1 MSRLDTLI
9 GELCP
14 DGVRFS
20 PLSDIATL
28 VRGNGMPKTMLT
40 DAGVGAIHYGQI
52 YTRYRTWTD
61 ATLSFVSPDDA
72 KRLAHAEP
80 GDVIITNTSEN
91 LDDVGKAVAWLGADP
106 IVIGGHATVI
116 KHQQDPK
123 FLSYW
128 FQTES
133 CSLQKRALATGTK
146 VIDVSAKQL
155 MKVRVPVPPLE
166 VQREIVRILDR
177 FTELETSLEAEL
189 TSRRELRLAIRDRL
203 FALGLHSST
212 RVKLGEIAK
221 QYVDSFDVE
230 PATAYLNLGVRWYGD
245 GAFIRGSKLGAD
257 IKAKRLYRV
266 KANQFI
272 YNRMFV
278 TEGSFGLVTP
288 ELSSG
293 VVSNEFP
300 VFDLDAA
307 KVIPEWLYLFFKDAE
322 VVKRV
327 ANEAEGGTKSRR
339 RWKEDR
345 FENFTVDLPS
355 LQFQRETVRAMAR
368 CLELEN
374 VLRTELTARRQQY
387 EYYRDKIITFE
398 EPAA

>member
-1 MSRLDTLI
+1 
-9 GELCP
+9 
-14 DGVRFS
+14 
-20 PLSDIATL
+20 
-28 VRGNGMPKTMLT
+28 MPKTMLT

-52 YTRYRTWTD
+52 YTRYRTWAD
-61 ATLSFVSPDDA
+61 STLSFVSPDDA
-72 KRLAHAEP
+72 KRLAHADP

-91 LDDVGKAVAWLGADP
+91 LDEVGKAVAWLGDAP
-106 IVIGGHATVI
+106 IVTGGHATVI

-133 CSLQKRALATGTK
+133 FAVQKRALATGTK

-166 VQREIVRILDR
+166 VQREIVRILDQ

-189 TSRRELRLAIRDRL
+189 ATRRQLRLAIRDRL
-203 FALGLHSST
+203 FTLGSRSST
-212 RVKLGEIAK
+212 KVNLGEIAK
-221 QYVDSFDVE
+221 QYVDPFEVE
-230 PATAYLNLGVRWYGD
+230 PATAYMNLGVRWYGE
-245 GAFIRGSKLGAD
+245 GAFIRGSRLGAD

-266 KANQFI
+266 KVNQFI

-278 TEGSFGLVTP
+278 TEGSFGLITP
-288 ELSSG
+288 ELSNG

-307 KVIPEWLYLFFKDAE
+307 KVIPEWLHLFFQDAE
-322 VVKRV
+322 IVKRV

-345 FENFTVDLPS
+345 FENFIVDLPS
-355 LQFQRETVRAMAR
+355 LQFQRETVRAVAR
-368 CLELEN
+368 CLELED
-374 VLRTELTARRQQY
+374 VLRTELSARRRQY
-387 EYYRDKIITFE
+387 EYYRDKIISFE
-398 EPAA
+398 ELAA